1 MWNYFKSFFIKEKI
15 HQPKIIQY
23 HYELKV
29 VWYSNFMKFTTKI
42 KHDTSSQS
50 MNIYDVLNKHIPQYN
65 KLVIQERLVDYL
77 HRTRTAMF
85 TTNFKAGIYHI
96 SSLQLVKGTELD
108 GGIISYDSPLAEAV
122 YNISIEID
130 KDHEWEIV

>member
-1 MWNYFKSFFIKEKI
+1 
-15 HQPKIIQY
+15 
-23 HYELKV
+23 
-29 VWYSNFMKFTTKI
+29 MKFTTKI